1 MVMPEWSEYVL
12 GENNSD
18 IAIDTSEDNQAAAL
32 RLVSQAGRSLDL
44 FSQDLESRIYDNM
57 EFADAVRSLAVK
69 TRDMHVR
76 ILIIDP
82 DFIIKHG
89 HRLIELARRLT
100 SHMEIRK
107 VHEDYCNNPE
117 AYLVVDRRGLL
128 HRKLASR
135 YEAVVNFN
143 NPMMATE
150 LHHQFTEMW
159 ERSKQYMDF
168 KRLYI

>member
-1 MVMPEWSEYVL
+1 MPDWSEYTL
-12 GENNSD
+12 GETSGD
-18 IAIDTSEDNQAAAL
+18 IVIDSSEDNQTAAI
-32 RLVSQAGRSLDL
+32 RLVAQGSRSLDI
-44 FSQDLESRIYDNM
+44 FSRDLEARIFDNM
-57 EFADAVRSLAVK
+57 EFADAVRALAVK

-76 ILIIDP
+76 ILVIDP
-82 DFIIKHG
+82 DPIIKRG
-89 HRLIELARRLT
+89 HRLVELARRLT
-100 SHMEIRK
+100 SHLEIRK

-117 AYLVVDRRGLL
+117 SYLVVDNRGLL

-143 NPMMATE
+143 NPMTATE
-150 LHHQFTEMW
+150 LHHQFSEMW

>member
-1 MVMPEWSEYVL
+1 MSDWSEYIL
-12 GENNSD
+12 GENNTD
-18 IAIDTSEDNQAAAL
+18 IPIDTSEDNHAAAL
-32 RLVSQAGRSLDL
+32 RLVSQGGRSLDI
-44 FSQDLESRIYDNM
+44 FSRDLEARIYDNM
-57 EFADAVRSLAVK
+57 EFADAVRSLAIK
-69 TRDMHVR
+69 TRDLHVR
-76 ILIIDP
+76 ILVIDP

-89 HRLIELARRLT
+89 HRLVELARRLT

-117 AYLVVDRRGLL
+117 AYLVVDNRGLL

-143 NPMMATE
+143 NPMTATE
-150 LHHQFTEMW
+150 LHNQFSEIW
-159 ERSKQYMDF
+159 DRSKQYMDF

>member
-1 MVMPEWSEYVL
+1 MVDWSEYTL
-12 GENNSD
+12 GEHNTD
-18 IAIDTSEDNQAAAL
+18 ITIDTSEDNLAAVL
-32 RLVSQAGRSLDL
+32 RLVGQGGRSLDI
-44 FSQDLESRIYDNM
+44 FSRDLEPRIYDNAD
-57 EFADAVRSLAVK
+57 FADAVRSLAIK

-76 ILIIDP
+76 ILVIEP

-117 AYLVVDRRGLL
+117 AYLVVDKRGLL

-143 NPMMATE
+143 NPMSATE
-150 LHHQFTEMW
+150 LHNQFSEMW
-159 ERSKQYMDF
+159 DRSKQYMDF

>member
-1 MVMPEWSEYVL
+1 MPDWSAYTL
-12 GENNSD
+12 GEYSD
-18 IAIDTSEDNQAAAL
+18 DVVIGTSEDNHTAAL
-32 RLVSQAGRSLDL
+32 HLVNQGGRSLDI
-44 FSQDLESRIYDNM
+44 FSRDLEPRIYDNS
-57 EFADAVRSLAVK
+57 EFADAVRSLAIK
-69 TRDMHVR
+69 TRELHVR
-76 ILIIDP
+76 ILVIDP
-82 DFIIKHG
+82 DYIIKHG

-107 VHEDYCNNPE
+107 VHEDYCNIPE

-135 YEAVVNFN
+135 YEAIVNFN

-150 LHHQFTEMW
+150 LHNQFTEIW
-159 ERSKQYMDF
+159 DRSKQYMDF

>member
-1 MVMPEWSEYVL
+1 MPDWLEYEL
-12 GENNSD
+12 GVSSD
-18 IAIDTSEDNQAAAL
+18 DIVIDTHEDNQAAAL
-32 RLVSQAGRSLDL
+32 RLVSQAGRSLDI
-44 FSQDLESRIYDNM
+44 FTRDLEPRIYDNAD
-57 EFADAVRSLAVK
+57 FADAVRALAIR
-69 TRDMHVR
+69 TRDLHVR
-76 ILIIDP
+76 ILVIDP

-89 HRLIELARRLT
+89 HRLIELSRRLT

-117 AYLVVDRRGLL
+117 AYLVVDKRGVL

-143 NPMMATE
+143 NPRQATD
-150 LHHQFTEMW
+150 LYQQFTEMW
-159 ERSKQYMDF
+159 DRSKQYMDF

>member
-1 MVMPEWSEYVL
+1 MPDWSEYTL
-12 GENNSD
+12 GENSGDIVIDSSD
-18 IAIDTSEDNQAAAL
+18 DNQASAIQ
-32 RLVSQAGRSLDL
+32 LVSQAGRSLDI
-44 FSQDLESRIYDNM
+44 FSRDLEPRIYDNA
-57 EFADAVRSLAVK
+57 EFADAVRTLAVK
-69 TRDMHVR
+69 TRDLHVR
-76 ILIIDP
+76 ILVIDP

-117 AYLVVDRRGLL
+117 AFIVVDKRGLI

-143 NPMMATE
+143 NPLAATE
-150 LHHQFTEMW
+150 LCNQFTEMW
-159 ERSKQYMDF
+159 DRSKQYMDF

>member
-1 MVMPEWSEYVL
+1 MPDWSSYKL
-12 GENNSD
+12 GEQSD
-18 IAIDTSEDNQAAAL
+18 DIVINTSEDNSQAAL
-32 RLVSQAGRSLDL
+32 SLVRQGNRSLDI
-44 FSQDLESRIYDNM
+44 FSRDLEPRVYDTP
-57 EFADAVRSLAVK
+57 EFNDAVRELAIK
-69 TRDMHVR
+69 TRDLYVR

-82 DFIIKHG
+82 DYIIKHG

-107 VHEDYCNNPE
+107 LHEDYCNNPE
-117 AYLVVDRRGLL
+117 AYLVVDNRGVL

-143 NPMMATE
+143 NPMTATE
-150 LHHQFTEMW
+150 LKNQFTEMW
-159 ERSKQYMDF
+159 DRSKQYMDF

>member
-1 MVMPEWSEYVL
+1 MPEWSEYNL
-12 GENNSD
+12 GEDSGD
-18 IAIDTSEDNQAAAL
+18 IAIDTHEDNQLAAL
-32 RLVSQAGRSLDL
+32 QLVSQGGRSLDI
-44 FSQDLESRIYDNM
+44 FSRDLEPRIYDIPD
-57 EFADAVRSLAVK
+57 FADAVRALAVK
-69 TRDMHVR
+69 TRDMRVR
-76 ILIIDP
+76 ILVIDP

-117 AYLVVDRRGLL
+117 AYLVVDNRGLL

-143 NPMMATE
+143 NPMTATE

>member
-1 MVMPEWSEYVL
+1 MSDWSSYIL
-12 GENNSD
+12 GEHAD
-18 IAIDTSEDNQAAAL
+18 DVAIDTSEDNQAAAVQ
-32 RLVSQAGRSLDL
+32 LVNQGRRSLDI
-44 FSQDLESRIYDNM
+44 FTRDLEPRIYDTP
-57 EFADAVRSLAVK
+57 EFTDAVRSLAIK
-69 TRDMHVR
+69 TRDLHVR
-76 ILIIDP
+76 ILVLDP
-82 DFIIKHG
+82 DLIIKHG

-107 VHEDYCNNPE
+107 LHEDYCNNPE
-117 AYLVVDRRGLL
+117 AYLVVDKRGLL

-143 NPMMATE
+143 NPMLATE
-150 LHHQFTEMW
+150 LHNQFTEMW

>member
-1 MVMPEWSEYVL
+1 MLDWLEYEL
-12 GENNSD
+12 GVNSD
-18 IAIDTSEDNQAAAL
+18 DIVIDAHEDNQAAAL
-32 RLVSQAGRSLDL
+32 RLVSQAGRSLDI
-44 FSQDLESRIYDNM
+44 FTRDLEPRIYDNAD
-57 EFADAVRSLAVK
+57 FADAVRALAIR
-69 TRDMHVR
+69 TRDLHVR
-76 ILIIDP
+76 ILVIDP

-89 HRLIELARRLT
+89 HRLIELSRRLT

-117 AYLVVDRRGLL
+117 AYLVVDKRGVL

-143 NPMMATE
+143 NPRQATD
-150 LHHQFTEMW
+150 LYQQFTEMW
-159 ERSKQYMDF
+159 DRSKQYMDF

>member
-1 MVMPEWSEYVL
+1 MPDWSEYAL
-12 GENNSD
+12 GEHNSD
-18 IAIDTSEDNQAAAL
+18 IAIDTSEDNRAAVL
-32 RLVSQAGRSLDL
+32 QLVSQGGRNLDI
-44 FSQDLESRIYDNM
+44 FSRDLEPRIYDTP
-57 EFADAVRSLAVK
+57 EFTDAVRTLAIK
-69 TRDMHVR
+69 TRDMRVR
-76 ILIIDP
+76 ILVIDP

-117 AYLVVDRRGLL
+117 AYLIVDNRGLL
-128 HRKLASR
+128 HRKNATR

-143 NPMMATE
+143 NPMRATE
-150 LHHQFTEMW
+150 LYHQFTEMW

>member
-1 MVMPEWSEYVL
+1 MLDWSEYNL
-12 GENNSD
+12 GEHSSD
-18 IAIDTSEDNQAAAL
+18 IAIESSEDNQAAAT
-32 RLVSQAGRSLDL
+32 RLVSQAGRSLDI
-44 FSQDLESRIYDNM
+44 FSRDLEPRIYDNM

-76 ILIIDP
+76 ILVIDP

-117 AYLVVDRRGLL
+117 AFLVVDNRGLL

-135 YEAVVNFN
+135 YEAIVNFN
-143 NPMMATE
+143 NPMAATE
-150 LHHQFTEMW
+150 RHNQFSEMW
-159 ERSKQYMDF
+159 DRSKQYMDF

>member
-1 MVMPEWSEYVL
+1 MPDWSEYTL
-12 GENNSD
+12 GENSGD
-18 IAIDTSEDNQAAAL
+18 IVIDTSEDNQAAAI
-32 RLVSQAGRSLDL
+32 RLVSQGGRSLDI
-44 FSQDLESRIYDNM
+44 FSRDLEARVYDNM
-57 EFADAVRSLAVK
+57 EFADAVRSLAIK
-69 TRDMHVR
+69 TRDLHVR
-76 ILIIDP
+76 ILVIDP

-89 HRLIELARRLT
+89 HRLVELARRLT

-117 AYLVVDRRGLL
+117 SYLVVDSRGLL

-135 YEAVVNFN
+135 YEAVANFN
-143 NPMMATE
+143 NPMTATE
-150 LHHQFTEMW
+150 LRHHFTEMW

>member
-1 MVMPEWSEYVL
+1 MPDWSEYKL
-12 GENNSD
+12 GEHGED
-18 IAIDTSEDNQAAAL
+18 VAIDTSEANAAAAL
-32 RLVSQAGRSLDL
+32 RLVSQGGRSLDI
-44 FSQDLESRIYDNM
+44 FSRDLEHRIYDNM
-57 EFADAVRSLAVK
+57 EFADAVRALAVK
-69 TRDMHVR
+69 TRDLQVR
-76 ILIIDP
+76 ILVIDP

-117 AYLVVDRRGLL
+117 AYLVVDNRGLL

-143 NPMMATE
+143 NPLTATE
-150 LHHQFTEMW
+150 LHNQFIEMW

>member
-1 MVMPEWSEYVL
+1 MPNWSSYKL
-12 GENNSD
+12 GEQTDD
-18 IAIDTSEDNQAAAL
+18 IAINTSEDNAEAAL
-32 RLVSQAGRSLDL
+32 SLVSQGGRSLDI
-44 FSQDLESRIYDNM
+44 FSRDLEPRIYDNS
-57 EFADAVRSLAVK
+57 EFYDAVRALAVS
-69 TRDMHVR
+69 TRDMYVR
-76 ILIIDP
+76 ILVIDP

-117 AYLVVDRRGLL
+117 AYLVVDKRGLL
-128 HRKLASR
+128 HRKLATR

-143 NPMMATE
+143 NPMSATE
-150 LHHQFTEMW
+150 LHNQFTEMW

>member
-1 MVMPEWSEYVL
+1 MPDWLEFEL
-12 GENNSD
+12 GVNSD
-18 IAIDTSEDNQAAAL
+18 DIVIDAHEDNQAAAL
-32 RLVSQAGRSLDL
+32 RLVSQAGRSLDI
-44 FSQDLESRIYDNM
+44 FTRDLEPRIYDNAD
-57 EFADAVRSLAVK
+57 FADAVRALAIR
-69 TRDMHVR
+69 TRDLHVR
-76 ILIIDP
+76 ILVIDP

-89 HRLIELARRLT
+89 HRLIELSRRLT

-117 AYLVVDRRGLL
+117 AYLVVDKRGVL

-143 NPMMATE
+143 NPRQATD
-150 LHHQFTEMW
+150 LYQQFTEMW
-159 ERSKQYMDF
+159 DRSKQYMDF

>member
-1 MVMPEWSEYVL
+1 MPDWSEYTL
-12 GENNSD
+12 GENSGDIVIDSSD
-18 IAIDTSEDNQAAAL
+18 DNQAAAI
-32 RLVSQAGRSLDL
+32 RLVTQGGRSLDI
-44 FSQDLESRIYDNM
+44 FSRDLEPRIYDNAA
-57 EFADAVRSLAVK
+57 FADAVRTLAVK
-69 TRDMHVR
+69 TRDLHVR

-117 AYLVVDRRGLL
+117 AFLVVDARGLL

-143 NPMMATE
+143 NPMAATE
-150 LHHQFTEMW
+150 LRNQFTEMW
-159 ERSKQYMDF
+159 DRSKQYMDF

>member
-1 MVMPEWSEYVL
+1 MPDWSEYTL
-12 GENNSD
+12 GENSGD
-18 IAIDTSEDNQAAAL
+18 IVIDTSDDNQAAAT

-44 FSQDLESRIYDNM
+44 FSRDMEPRIYDNT
-57 EFADAVRSLAVK
+57 EFADVVRALAVK
-69 TRDMHVR
+69 TREMHVR
-76 ILIIDP
+76 ILVIDP
-82 DFIIKHG
+82 DFVIKHG

-107 VHEDYCNNPE
+107 VHEDYCNKPE
-117 AYLVVDRRGLL
+117 AFLVVDQRGLL

-143 NPMMATE
+143 NPMSATE
-150 LHHQFTEMW
+150 LHNQFTEMW
-159 ERSKQYMDF
+159 DRSKQYMDF

>member
-1 MVMPEWSEYVL
+1 MLDWTQYHLSKD
-12 GENNSD
+12 NAD
-18 IAIDTSEDNQAAAL
+18 IVIDGSEDNQGAATH
-32 RLVSQAGRSLDL
+32 LVRQAGRSLDI
-44 FSQDLESRIYDNM
+44 FSRDLEPRIYDNA
-57 EFADAVRSLAVK
+57 EFTDAVRALAVK

-76 ILIIDP
+76 ILVVDP

-107 VHEDYCNNPE
+107 LHEDYCNNPE
-117 AYLVVDRRGLL
+117 AYLIVDSRGLL
-128 HRKLASR
+128 HRKIASR

-143 NPMMATE
+143 NPITATE
-150 LHHQFTEMW
+150 LHNQFTEMW

>member
-1 MVMPEWSEYVL
+1 MPDWSEYTL
-12 GENNSD
+12 GEHNTD
-18 IAIDTSEDNQAAAL
+18 IVIDTSEDNLAAVL
-32 RLVSQAGRSLDL
+32 RLVSQGRRSLDI
-44 FSQDLESRIYDNM
+44 FSRDLEPRIYDNA
-57 EFADAVRSLAVK
+57 EFADVVRALAVK
-69 TRDMHVR
+69 TRDLHVR
-76 ILIIDP
+76 ILVIEP

-117 AYLVVDRRGLL
+117 AYLVVDSRGLL

-143 NPMMATE
+143 NPITATE
-150 LHHQFTEMW
+150 LHNQFGEMW
-159 ERSKQYMDF
+159 DRSKQYMDF